1 MHSSFF
7 YPYSSQHKIVH
18 RTQGFT
24 LVELILVIVL
34 LSILSAIALP
44 RFFDRNNFDERVFFD
59 DTLNAV
65 RYAQKVAIAT
75 GCQTRVAIAS
85 NSFALLREDNCDGT
99 TPSFDNTL
107 SVVNPTTG
115 NTDYTG
121 SQSGVSLTAS
131 QAETTF
137 DSLGRIDPTTS
148 TVDNILSV
156 GSRQITIKAATGF
169 SYDSTT

>member
-7 YPYSSQHKIVH
+7 YHLSSQHKILH
-18 RTQGFT
+18 KTQGFT

-34 LSILSAIALP
+34 LSIISVIALP
-44 RFFDRNNFDERVFFD
+44 RFFDRNHFDERVFFD
-59 DTLNAV
+59 DTLNAI
-65 RYAQKVAIAT
+65 RYAQKLAVAT
-75 GCQTRVAIAS
+75 GCQTRIVITN

-99 TPSFDNTL
+99 TPSFNNNL

-115 NTDYTG
+115 NTAYTG

-131 QAETTF
+131 QTETTF
-137 DSLGRIDPTTS
+137 DSLGRMTPTTS
-148 TVDNILSV
+148 SVDNIISV
-156 GSRQITIKAATGF
+156 GSKQITIKAATGF

>member
-7 YPYSSQHKIVH
+7 YNSSSQHKILH
-18 RTQGFT
+18 RAQGFT

-34 LSILSAIALP
+34 LSIISALALP
-44 RFFDRNNFDERVFFD
+44 RFFGRNTFDERVFFD

-65 RYAQKVAIAT
+65 RYAQKVAVAT
-75 GCQTRVAIAS
+75 GCQTRLVIAS
-85 NSFALLREDNCDGT
+85 NSYALLREDNCDESAAT
-99 TPSFDNTL
+99 FDNTL

-115 NTDYTG
+115 NTDYIG
-121 SQSGVSLTAS
+121 SQADVSLTALQS
-131 QAETTF
+131 ETTF

-148 TVDNILSV
+148 IVDNIISV
-156 GSRQITIKAATGF
+156 GSRQITIKAETGF